1 MRKGKGRVV
10 SIISD
15 NNNSLF
21 ACHGSDNCIELFTIL
36 NEDDS
41 KTKKRA
47 SKRRNKEKKKIIG

>member
-1 MRKGKGRVV
+1 MRSGKGKVV

-21 ACHGSDNCIELFTIL
+21 ACHGPDDSIELFTIL
-36 NEDDS
+36 SEDDA

-47 SKRRNKEKKKIIG
+47 LNRRRKEKKQSTG